1 MQLDA
6 ASELEPVHVKLFL
19 ESLFLR
25 YGYDFR
31 EYAYPSIRRRILRLV
46 ALEQVSSIPEL
57 QSRVLNDPAC
67 LERVLHALTIHVS
80 AMYRDPE
87 FFRQLRSTVVPML
100 RTYPFV
106 RIWVAGCASGEEV
119 YSLAIMLHEENLY
132 QRCRVYGTDISESV
146 VQRAKL
152 GIFPLAAMRDYTAN
166 YIQAGGKEDFS
177 NYYTADAEGAV
188 FRPWLRDNV
197 VFAQHNLVTD
207 GSPNE
212 FNLVFCRNVM
222 IYFTSE
228 LQARVHRL
236 LYSSLV
242 RLGVFAL
249 GRRESLRFTPHESDY
264 EPIDGQQRL
273 FKKVG

>member
-1 MQLDA
+1 LLDV
-6 ASELEPVHVKLFL
+6 ASELEAVHVKVFL
-19 ESLFLR
+19 ESLFQR

-31 EYAYPSIRRRILRLV
+31 GYAYPSMRRRILRLV
-46 ALEQVSSIPEL
+46 TLEGARGIPEL
-57 QSRVLNDPAC
+57 QTRVLEEPAC
-67 LERVLHALTIHVS
+67 LERVLHSLTIHVT

-87 FFRQLRSTVVPML
+87 FYQQVRKTIVPVL

-119 YSLAIMLHEENLY
+119 YSLAILLHEENLY

-146 VQRAKL
+146 VQKAKS
-152 GIFPLAAMRDYTAN
+152 GVFPLAAMKDYTAN
-166 YIQAGGKEDFS
+166 YIRAGGTEDFS
-177 NYYTADAEGAV
+177 KYYMANAEGAV

-207 GSPNE
+207 ESPNE
-212 FNLVFCRNVM
+212 FNVIFCRNVM
-222 IYFTSE
+222 IYFSSE
-228 LQARVHRL
+228 LQGRVHRL

-242 RLGVFAL
+242 RLGVLGL
-249 GRRESLRFTPHESDY
+249 GRRESLRFTPHEQDY
-264 EPIDGQQRL
+264 EAIDGKERL